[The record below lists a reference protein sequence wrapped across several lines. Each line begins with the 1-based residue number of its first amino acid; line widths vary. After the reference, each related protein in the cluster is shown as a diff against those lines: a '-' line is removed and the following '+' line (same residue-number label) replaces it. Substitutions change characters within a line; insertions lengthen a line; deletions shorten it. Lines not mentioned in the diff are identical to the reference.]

1 MIRPPALHRRGLL
14 LVFIAT
20 VTWSLAGLFA
30 RAVAHLD
37 FGAILF
43 ARAGFGGVCGLAFAA
58 FEYRAGRLDLAR
70 LKTPLAPVIVVLSA
84 TAISG
89 YVAALMTTT
98 VADVLVIYATLP
110 FIAAGLAFV
119 ITGER
124 PSRRTMTAACV
135 AMIGVAVMVADG
147 LGHGRAL
154 GQALSLLM
162 TATFA
167 ALIVL
172 QRRDPDLPVGPINS
186 LAALVA
192 AGFGLT
198 LAGDLRMS
206 AFDVADLFL
215 FGVTTITI
223 AFTLFL
229 EGAKLVPPAEASLIA
244 MLDVV
249 MGPLWVWLA
258 FAETPSR
265 ATFIGGLFVLAAAAW
280 RLWPELRRRRED
292 LAPAAPLV

>member
-1 MIRPPALHRRGLL
+1 
-14 LVFIAT
+14 
-20 VTWSLAGLFA
+20 
-30 RAVAHLD
+30 
-37 FGAILF
+37 
-43 ARAGFGGVCGLAFAA
+43 
-58 FEYRAGRLDLAR
+58 
-70 LKTPLAPVIVVLSA
+70 VVLSA

-124 PSRRTMTAACV
+124 PSRRTMTAAGV